1 VEDLDALQTLGR
13 QAALGLSN
21 ARLTE
26 QLQAQLSQL
35 DAQAGELSA
44 SRARLVAAEDAARRK
59 LERDIH
65 DGIQQ
70 QLVSLMAR
78 LGLARAQLHAG
89 HAAETTLES
98 MQEEFRQVVADLR
111 NLSAGIHPAILTDQ
125 GLSAAV
131 VALAARI
138 PLPVAIDRP
147 AGPIERLHPQVET
160 AAYFAVA
167 EALTNVIK
175 HAHATKASVLLSRDC
190 DWLTVEVRDN
200 GRGFDPATT
209 PSRGLRGV
217 RDGVETLHGRLTV
230 NSSPTG
236 PTSVRILMP
245 VRSAPT

>member
-1 VEDLDALQTLGR
+1 
-13 QAALGLSN
+13 
-21 ARLTE
+21 
-26 QLQAQLSQL
+26 
-35 DAQAGELSA
+35 
-44 SRARLVAAEDAARRK
+44 
-59 LERDIH
+59 
-65 DGIQQ
+65 
-70 QLVSLMAR
+70 
-78 LGLARAQLHAG
+78 
-89 HAAETTLES
+89 

-138 PLPVAIDRP
+138 PLPVAIDGP
-147 AGPIERLHPQVET
+147 AGPIGRLQPQVET

-167 EALTNVIK
+167 EALTNVMK
-175 HAHATKASVLLSRDC
+175 HAHATRASVLLSRDC
-190 DWLTVEVRDN
+190 DWLTVEVRDD

-217 RDGVETLHGRLTV
+217 RDRVETLHGRLTV

-245 VRSAPT
+245 VRSTAT